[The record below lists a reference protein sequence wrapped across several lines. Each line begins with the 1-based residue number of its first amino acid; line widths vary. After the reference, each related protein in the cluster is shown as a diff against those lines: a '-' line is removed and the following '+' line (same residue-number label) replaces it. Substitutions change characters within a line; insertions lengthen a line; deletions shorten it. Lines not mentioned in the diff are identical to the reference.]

1 MFLILQYSILKS
13 TIAQYNSWYTGA
25 GIMWTSKKRYWLKE
39 GEEVG
44 DCRVEGSSSI
54 GDGGQAAIS
63 PTCDADGAC
72 SGPLLDSIISTL
84 LRKWSS
90 NVQVRACS
98 ISTKLYLTL
107 CDPIDCSR
115 PSSVPM
121 GFPRQESWSGLPFP
135 SPGAFLTK
143 KSNPSFLHWQADSF
157 TTKPPGKPQ
166 CRGGSSFFSVKDNTV
181 ALDCILNS
189 WCNLSAPFYVWV
201 LCLKN

>member
-25 GIMWTSKKRYWLKE
+25 GIMWTSKKRRWLKE

-63 PTCDADGAC
+63 PTCDTDGPC

-90 NVQVRACS
+90 NVQVHACS
-98 ISTKLYLTL
+98 INTKLCLTL
-107 CDPIDCSR
+107 CDLIDCSR
-115 PSSVPM
+115 PSSLPV
-121 GFPRQESWSGLPFP
+121 GFPRQESWSELPFP
-135 SPGAFLTK
+135 SPGTFLTK
-143 KSNPSFLHWQADSF
+143 KSNPGFLHWRADSF
-157 TTKPPGKPQ
+157 TTQPRPNVGVVAL
-166 CRGGSSFFSVKDNTV
+166 FFPVKDDTV

-189 WCNLSAPFYVWV
+189 WCNLSAPFCVWV